1 MKKTIAI
8 LLAMGCTV
16 SAYTELTPNI
26 TPIDVTSFE
35 LGNSDIAGV
44 STHSNITLVFNLA
57 TENFDNY
64 VGDPTQIAMLH
75 NNDGKTSVGVAFG
88 EYGGNMELYRQINS
102 QAATS
107 KYITLP
113 SASYYS
119 VVLSSYQITG
129 QITDQITGKTFW
141 SATLYSWK
149 PGDNDELIG
158 DPKTNGL
165 WQISWNEDQTSE
177 DMDIS
182 LITLDPGIIQTAH
195 MYNTVLTGDAAEEA
209 AKLVI
214 TTSTPGGSDSPTVPE
229 PTTATLSLLALAG
242 LAARRRRK

>member
-1 MKKTIAI
+1 MKKTIAL

-75 NNDGKTSVGVAFG
+75 NNDGKTSVGAAFG
-88 EYGGNMELYRQINS
+88 EYKGNMELYRQINT
-102 QAATS
+102 QAAID

-129 QITDQITGKTFW
+129 KTFW
-141 SATLYSWK
+141 SATLYSWE
-149 PGDNDELIG
+149 PGDNDELKLIG
-158 DPKTNGL
+158 EPKTNGL

-177 DMDIS
+177 VMDIS

-242 LAARRRRK
+242 LATRRRRK